1 MTTPGDF
8 HRLVDLVE
16 ILRSDHGCPWDREQT
31 PQQIKTYLLEEAYE
45 VLDALDSG
53 STEDVCAELGD
64 LLFHI
69 VFLARIFDEAGHFNV
84 RDVLEAITEKM
95 IRRHPHVFGQAEV
108 SNSDEVRQR
117 WHEIKLAEAEG
128 KDAAPA
134 SFLDSVPRNLPALM
148 RAYRVSERAA
158 KVGFGWPDV
167 DSLLN
172 ELDKQVADIKAS
184 LIKTDSRKLTEKL
197 GDLLFTTVNLGRFAG
212 VHPEAAL
219 TQTIQESIKRFK
231 GIETRLKKQGRTL
244 ESVSPEE
251 MDAISEQCKQGG
263 GGDI

>member
-1 MTTPGDF
+1 MRTSGDF
-8 HRLVDLVE
+8 HRLVQLVE

-31 PQQIKTYLLEEAYE
+31 PQEIKTYLLEEAYE
-45 VLDALDSG
+45 VLEALDSG

-69 VFLARIFDEAGHFNV
+69 VFLARLFDEAGHFDV
-84 RDVLEAITEKM
+84 RDVLQAITGKM

-117 WHEIKLAEAEG
+117 WHEIKLAEAKG
-128 KDAAPA
+128 KGTSPA

-158 KVGFGWPDV
+158 KVGFDWPDV
-167 DSLLN
+167 DSLLK
-172 ELDKQVADIKAS
+172 ELDKEVAEVNAS
-184 LIKTDSRKLTEKL
+184 LGRGNSGKLAEQL
-197 GDLLFTTVNLGRFAG
+197 GSLLFTVVNLSRFAG

-219 TQTIQESIKRFK
+219 TGTIAEFVKRSK
-231 GIETRLKKQGRTL
+231 VILAHLKKGGRTL
-244 ESVSPEE
+244 ESVSLEE
-251 MDAISEQCKQGG
+251 MDAIWEECKEGG
-263 GGDI
+263 EG

>member
-1 MTTPGDF
+1 MKTPGDF
-8 HRLVDLVE
+8 NRLVQLVE

-31 PQQIKTYLLEEAYE
+31 PHEIKTYLLEEAYE
-45 VLDALDSG
+45 VLEALDSG

-69 VFLARIFDEAGHFNV
+69 VFLARIFDEAGHFDV
-84 RDVLEAITEKM
+84 RDVLQAITEKM

-117 WHEIKLAEAEG
+117 WHEIKLTEAKRKG
-128 KDAAPA
+128 TAPA

-158 KVGFGWPDV
+158 KVGFDWPDV
-167 DSLLN
+167 DSLVK
-172 ELDKQVADIKAS
+172 ELEKEVGEVKAS
-184 LIKTDSRKLTEKL
+184 LGRANSGKLAEQL
-197 GDLLFTTVNLGRFAG
+197 GSLLFTMVNLGRFAG

-219 TQTIQESIKRFK
+219 MGTIGKFVKRFEV
-231 GIETRLKKQGRTL
+231 IEARLRRRGRSL
-244 ESVSPEE
+244 ESVSPDE
-251 MDAISEQCKQGG
+251 MDAIWEQCKEGG
-263 GGDI
+263 EG